1 MLSCPTCRLGLQ
13 TSYHACFPSFHSPSL
28 TSTVM
33 AAKASIPWAHGPV
46 SPSFIPTPPQTFS
59 LKTRP
64 FYYLFIFWGCADFF
78 YRSSHSEMWIV
89 IHLAI
94 SFKVTCVG
102 IIAWSLVY
110 FVWPSV
116 VLFLFFFIFD
126 KTNPLTH
133 PWGKVFVSFLWLI
146 SSSLPTSH
154 HGLVFHLPPCPIT
167 PSAGLRRHWH
177 DG

>member
-1 MLSCPTCRLGLQ
+1 MPASHPFTPPLWPPQSWLPK
-13 TSYHACFPSFHSPSL
+13 HPSL
-28 TSTVM
+28 EHMVQ
-33 AAKASIPWAHGPV
+33 
-46 SPSFIPTPPQTFS
+46 SPLPSSPLHHKLSPLKPAPFII
-59 LKTRP
+59 
-64 FYYLFIFWGCADFF
+64 YLFFWGCADFF